1 MTNTWFKHPEKPNT
15 WISKEEY
22 FNILFGEEF
31 MESTDKGTLKQY
43 PE

>member
-1 MTNTWFKHPEKPNT
+1 MTNTWFKHPEKENT